1 MVLIPKNFG
10 SIYDQQIP
18 SAVLLTVRNE
28 LDIHILNTVTCQP
41 WSNI

>member
-18 SAVLLTVRNE
+18 SAVLNE